1 MSALLWILVSVFIVS
16 SISLIGVIALFF
28 NKKFLGN
35 ILLFLISFA
44 AGALIGAAFLDLIPE
59 ALEHNPEQI
68 TFVYIIIGILIFF
81 VLERVFGYYHHHH
94 KHIHKHKEIKKY
106 VKGFAYLNL
115 ISDGLHNFLDG
126 MVIAISFLTSFELG
140 IIASIAVI
148 IHEIPQEIGDF
159 GILVYGGFTRL
170 RALMYNFLF
179 ALTAFLGALVTYF
192 FSINIRGVN
201 EILLPIA
208 AGNFIYLALAD
219 LLPEIHHEQGFQRT
233 MMHVLTLISGIF
245 IIWLMTNLLPHN

>member
-1 MSALLWILVSVFIVS
+1 MLLWILGSVFLVS
-16 SISLIGVIALFF
+16 LISLTGVIALFF

-35 ILLFLISFA
+35 ILLYLISFA

-59 ALEHNPEQI
+59 ALEHNPGQI
-68 TFVYIIIGILIFF
+68 TFIYIIAGILIFF
-81 VLERVFGYYHHHH
+81 ILERVLGYYHHHH
-94 KHIHKHKEIKKY
+94 KHVHKHKEIKKH
-106 VKGFAYLNL
+106 VKSFAYLNL
-115 ISDGLHNFLDG
+115 VSDGLHNFLDG

-170 RALMYNFLF
+170 RALMYNLLF
-179 ALTAFLGALVTYF
+179 ALTAVFGALITYF
-192 FSINIRGVN
+192 FSINIEGVN
-201 EILLPIA
+201 EILLPVA

-219 LLPEIHHEQGFQRT
+219 LLPEIHHEQEFKRT
-233 MMHVLTLISGIF
+233 LMHVVTFLLGIF
-245 IIWLMTNLLPHN
+245 IIWLMTNLLPHG